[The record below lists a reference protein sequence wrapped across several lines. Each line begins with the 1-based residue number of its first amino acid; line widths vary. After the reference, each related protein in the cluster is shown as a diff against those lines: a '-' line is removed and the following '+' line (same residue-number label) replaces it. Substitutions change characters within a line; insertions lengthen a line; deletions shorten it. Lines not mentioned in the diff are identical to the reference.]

1 MSESHQPTSDPHG
14 PAVAILDVR
23 SVHPRDRHQTI
34 FDRLRAMGP
43 GETIRLVNDHD
54 PVPLRYQLDAE
65 YPDFYR
71 WVAVET
77 GPERWSIDLT
87 CRVRTVDARP
97 TIAGG
102 GEPFGAIMEAA
113 AATGD
118 DEILVVYA
126 PFEPVP
132 LEGALGEQGF
142 GYVADQID
150 ETNWRVRFS
159 RQ

>member
-1 MSESHQPTSDPHG
+1 MSESQQPTTSPLDP
-14 PAVAILDVR
+14 ANTILDVR
-23 SVHPRDRHQTI
+23 SVHPRDRHPTI
-34 FDRLRAMGP
+34 FDRLAAMAP
-43 GETIRLVNDHD
+43 GETFRLVNDHD
-54 PVPLRYQLDAE
+54 PVPLRYQLEAE
-65 YPDFYR
+65 SPDFYR

-77 GPERWSIDLT
+77 GPERWSVDLT

-97 TIAGG
+97 VIAAG

-113 AATGD
+113 AATQD

-142 GYVADQID
+142 SFVADQID

-159 RQ
+159 RK